1 MIRVDEVR
9 ERIEGRVPAL
19 AGQIGNA
26 GEFAK
31 LVEANQLPQRAK
43 GGFVLPGSISGGS
56 RQAISGMFTQAI
68 AETVLVVLTV
78 RVASDPTGQRAL
90 DEITPLVRDVVAAV
104 CGYSPADA
112 PGVFALARGELV
124 GAAQGMLIYQ
134 LDFTLDDQLRIT
146 P

>member
-1 MIRVDEVR
+1 MIRIDDVR
-9 ERIEGRVPAL
+9 ARIEGKVPAL

-26 GEFAK
+26 GEFSK
-31 LVEANQLPQRAK
+31 LIEAGQMQAARKAY
-43 GGFVLPGSISGGS
+43 VLPGALAGGA
-56 RQAISGMFTQAI
+56 RQAMSGMFTQALE
-68 AETVLVVLTV
+68 ETVLVVLSV
-78 RVASDPTGQRAL
+78 RVASDPTGARAL
-90 DEITPLVRDVVAAV
+90 DEISPLVRDTVRAV
-104 CGYSPADA
+104 CGWGPEDA